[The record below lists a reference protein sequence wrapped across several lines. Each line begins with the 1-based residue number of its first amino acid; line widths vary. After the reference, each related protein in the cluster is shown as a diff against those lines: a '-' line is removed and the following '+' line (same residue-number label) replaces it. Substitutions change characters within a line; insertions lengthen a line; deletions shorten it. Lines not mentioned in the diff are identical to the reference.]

1 MAQLSP
7 TTAYYL
13 RKLLRQNWERL
24 RSIVRHGAAL
34 EADPLGDLNQVLES
48 LYLEPEEVTRAVQ
61 ELERLTL
68 AHQALAAR
76 PGGYGLDLQKLEA
89 QIFWLLGYKFQST
102 VNQGLI
108 LIITADPES
117 LRSLAQALVRK
128 EYSVEMMSQSLTQ
141 AIELVQMKRPRLI
154 LTDMTLPDSRG
165 HQICKRLQDLEAGCD
180 IPVMVIGGAQTLSEK
195 LRALEGGVVDYLVQ
209 PLQQEE
215 VLARVAYHLKVSN
228 LLRTLTAQNLQFH
241 QELRQSQEE
250 GNTYRAMFE
259 QSVDGMFQSSWE
271 GQYLRVNSALARLYG
286 YDSPEE
292 LLATVTNIQEQL
304 YVQPD
309 RREEL
314 MAYLS
319 VQDQVT
325 EFESQI
331 YCKDGCCIW
340 ISEDV
345 RAVRG
350 EAGQLLFHEGVVRNI
365 DDRKR
370 LDQRLALQHQVT
382 QMLAANPTQHQ
393 ANQYLLTAIATC
405 LGWPLG
411 ELWMVEPENH
421 QLHCVQTWQ
430 RSSEGEVA
438 FLAEAQVLH
447 LSIGE
452 GFPGCVAEGNE
463 PIWVADVTQLPK
475 LRRLALA
482 RQASIQS
489 AVGFPILQGPQ
500 VLGVVAFYAQALVEL
515 DANLMQ
521 MVATIVQQFGQFV
534 ERKQAETALRRSEI
548 QLRQKTQQLETTLR
562 HLQQTQVKLIQQE
575 KMSSLGQLVA
585 GISHELNNPI
595 SFIYSNLVYA
605 EDYIQD
611 LISVVKIYR
620 SHYPESIPELA
631 EADALDINFLLQD
644 FPKLLKS
651 IQTGSQ
657 RIRNIVSALRSF
669 ARLDEVGEKPTQL
682 NQALETIM
690 MLLGARLAE
699 TAQRPAIQVVRQ
711 YDPALPV
718 VPCDP
723 GQMNQVLM
731 ILILNAIE
739 AIDRYW
745 VEERPD
751 REPTIRLQ
759 TVAQGKTLQVCIGDN
774 GPGIPPELHQRI
786 FDPFFTTKPVGQGTG
801 MGLPIAYQ
809 ILEHHHGKLE
819 FQSQWGQGAEFIVTL
834 PVVEGGEGGVEEA

>member
-13 RKLLRQNWERL
+13 RKLLRQNLDRL

-34 EADPLGDLNQVLES
+34 EADPVGDLNQVLAS
-48 LYLEPEEVTRAVQ
+48 LYLEPDAITQTVQ
-61 ELERLTL
+61 ELERLTRS
-68 AHQALAAR
+68 HQALAACS
-76 PGGYGLDLQKLEA
+76 GDYESELQKLEA
-89 QIFWLLGYKFQST
+89 QIFWLLGYKFQAT
-102 VNQGLI
+102 VNQCLI
-108 LIITADPES
+108 LIVTADPES
-117 LRSLAQALVRK
+117 VGSLAQALVRK
-128 EYSVEMMSQSLTQ
+128 EYSVEITSHSLAQ
-141 AIELVQMKRPRLI
+141 AIATVQAKQPRLI

-165 HQICKRLQDLEAGCD
+165 HQIVKRLKELEQGRE
-180 IPVMVIGGAQTLSEK
+180 IPVMVMGAPQDLSET
-195 LRALEGGVVDYLVQ
+195 LRAFEGGVVDYLAQ
-209 PLQQEE
+209 PIQQEE
-215 VLARVAYHLKVSN
+215 VLARIAYHVKVST

-250 GNTYRAMFE
+250 GNTYRAIFE
-259 QSVDGMFQSSWE
+259 QSVDGMFQSSLE
-271 GQYLRVNSALARLYG
+271 GRYLRVNSALARLYG
-286 YDSPEE
+286 YDSPED

-304 YVQPD
+304 YVQAD

-319 VQDQVT
+319 VHDQVT

-331 YCKDGCCIW
+331 SCKDGRCIW

-345 RAVRG
+345 RAVRDG
-350 EAGQLLFHEGVVRNI
+350 AGQLLFYEGVVRNI

-382 QMLAANPTQHQ
+382 QMLATNPTQHQ
-393 ANQYLLTAIATC
+393 ANQYLLAAIATC

-411 ELWMVEPENH
+411 ELWMMEMEEQ

-430 RSSEGEVA
+430 RSQDGEIP
-438 FLAEAQVLH
+438 FLAEAKGLH
-447 LSIGE
+447 LLWGE
-452 GFPGCVAEGNE
+452 EVPGYVLEEGE
-463 PIWVADVTQLPK
+463 PMWVADVTQLPN
-475 LRRLALA
+475 LRRLSLA
-482 RQASIQS
+482 RQAGIQS
-489 AVGFPILQGPQ
+489 AVGFPILQGYQ
-500 VLGVVAFYAQALVEL
+500 VFGVVVFYAQSLVEL
-515 DANLMQ
+515 EANLMQ
-521 MVATIVQQFGQFV
+521 TIATIVQQFGQFV
-534 ERKQAETALRRSEI
+534 ERKQADMALRRSEI

-562 HLQQTQVKLIQQE
+562 HLQQTQIKMIQQE

-585 GISHELNNPI
+585 GISHEMNNPI

-620 SHYPESIPELA
+620 SYYPESIPELI
-631 EADALDINFLLQD
+631 EADALDIEFLLQD

-669 ARLDEVGEKPTQL
+669 ARLDEAGEKPTQL
-682 NQALETIM
+682 NQALENIV

-699 TAQRPAIQVVRQ
+699 TLQRPAIQVMQQ

-718 VPCDP
+718 VTCDP
-723 GQMNQVLM
+723 GQINQILM

-739 AIDRYW
+739 AIDRFW
-745 VEERPD
+745 IETSPD
-751 REPTIRLQ
+751 REPIIRLQ
-759 TVAQGKTLQVCIGDN
+759 TLNQGETLQIRILDN

-809 ILEHHHGKLE
+809 IMEHHRGKLE

-834 PVVEGGEGGVEEA
+834 PLLEKD